1 MPGNRSDFFTGR
13 VYQGAEGYIYPYPL
27 YDILT
32 EKKIE
37 KDYNVL
43 RLNNQYVDIAILPE
57 IGGRIFAASD
67 KTNDYPFF
75 YTQTGIKPAFD
86 WHVGSMAFRWCRV
99 EYSRSSSCQQLYAYQ
114 LDNERK

>member
-1 MPGNRSDFFTGR
+1 MNSKFLSALLLCATPLLAQEVHMKSVTEKIPTYQIGAPEIDPIFFTGR

-43 RLNNQYVDIAILPE
+43 RLNNQYVDIAILPA
-57 IGGRIFAASD
+57 I
-67 KTNDYPFF
+67 
-75 YTQTGIKPAFD
+75 
-86 WHVGSMAFRWCRV
+86 
-99 EYSRSSSCQQLYAYQ
+99 
-114 LDNERK
+114 

>member
-1 MPGNRSDFFTGR
+1 MCNSSFGSRGSHEICNRENTNLSNRCPGNRSDFFTGR

-67 KTNDYPFF
+67 KTNDYPFS
-75 YTQTGIKPAFD
+75 TPKQ
-86 WHVGSMAFRWCRV
+86 
-99 EYSRSSSCQQLYAYQ
+99 E
-114 LDNERK
+114 

>member
-1 MPGNRSDFFTGR
+1 MPRKSIRFFTGR

-75 YTQTGIKPAFD
+75 YTQTGIKPALIGMLEHGFQ
-86 WHVGSMAFRWCRV
+86 VV
-99 EYSRSSSCQQLYAYQ
+99 SSGIFPIIIVPAAICLSIGQ
-114 LDNERK
+114 